1 MKKFQCL
8 VLCIILL
15 VSSLSGTNAQ
25 AAGKKSTGTFVVSD
39 TSADIRSNGFYYFA
53 RAFYID
59 QNGIKKDVT
68 DDVTWSTQNP
78 DVATVY
84 KGDIYGIGKGET
96 TVTAVYK
103 GIKKTISVK
112 VLSNIDIEKEMAV
125 FVTPSNNSILARA
138 IPTTDTYIQK
148 AASCKDVRWV
158 PQKSLVGWNNGF
170 VYKPGITYSGIP
182 YSQTPNQCYANTFT
196 SKLGLS
202 DFYSTVSSS
211 GNSMPR
217 YGMDCSAYLSYCWGI
232 SRNTTA
238 GFCAGIKNGTFGKR
252 GSYTVGAL
260 STQTLLN
267 SYTSLQR
274 GDGLVCN
281 TGYQSKSSHALLVS
295 SVDYNSKIVYVYEQT
310 VESVASK
317 LDASNGVIKKPATR
331 VSGYPFTQLAGLCYM
346 PFYKK

>member
-25 AAGKKSTGTFVVSD
+25 AAGKKSAGTFVVSD
-39 TSADIRSNGFYYFA
+39 TSADIRSNGFYHFA

-78 DVATVY
+78 DIATVY
-84 KGDIYGIGKGET
+84 KGDINGIGKGET
-96 TVTAVYK
+96 TIMAVYK
-103 GIKKTISVK
+103 GITKTIDIK
-112 VLSNIDIEKEMAV
+112 VHSNINIEKEMEF
-125 FVTPSNNSILARA
+125 FVTSLNTTVVARA
-138 IPTTDTYIQK
+138 ISPSEVYIQK

-158 PQKSLVGWNNGF
+158 PQKNLIGWGTPTSASF
-170 VYKPGITYSGIP
+170 IYKAGITYGGIP
-182 YSQTPNQCYANTFT
+182 YSKTPNQCYANTFA
-196 SKLGLS
+196 SKLGLV
-202 DFYSTVSSS
+202 DFYSTVYDS
-211 GNSMPR
+211 GNAMPR

-232 SRNTTA
+232 SRNTTL
-238 GFCAGIKNGTFGKR
+238 GLCAGIKNGTYGKR

-260 STQTLLN
+260 TPQVLQNAYLN
-267 SYTSLQR
+267 LQR

-281 TGYQSKSSHALLVS
+281 KGYQSSKEHALLVS
-295 SVDYNSKIVYVYEQT
+295 SIDFNNKIVYVYEQT
-310 VESVASK
+310 VEYVT
-317 LDASNGVIKKPATR
+317 NGVLKTPATR
-331 VSGYPFTQLAGLCYM
+331 VSGYPFSQLASLYYM